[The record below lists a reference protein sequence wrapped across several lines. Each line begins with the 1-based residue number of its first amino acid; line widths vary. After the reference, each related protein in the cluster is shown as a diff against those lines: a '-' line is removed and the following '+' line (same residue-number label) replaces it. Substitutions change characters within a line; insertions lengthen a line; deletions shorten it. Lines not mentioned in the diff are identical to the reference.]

1 MSGWEDL
8 EQSKNKE
15 IKDNQQ
21 IIDDH
26 NRLVLRVFKDE
37 DGVKLLNWLKQVYLD
52 QPVAI
57 PGSDSSHAYYR
68 EGQNSVVRDIF
79 NRIAKARKL

>member
-1 MSGWEDL
+1 MAGWEDL
-8 EQSKNKE
+8 EQPKNKE

-26 NRLVLRVFKDE
+26 NKLVLRVFGSE
-37 DGVKLLNWLKQVYLD
+37 DGLKLLNWFKAAYLD
-52 QPVAI
+52 QSVAI
-57 PGSDSSHAYYR
+57 PGSDSSHAYFR

>member
-15 IKDNQQ
+15 INDNQQ

-37 DGVKLLNWLKQVYLD
+37 DGMKLLNWLKQVYLD

-68 EGQNSVVRDIF
+68 EGQNSAVRDIF

>member
-8 EQSKNKE
+8 EQPKNKE

-37 DGVKLLNWLKQVYLD
+37 TT
-52 QPVAI
+52 
-57 PGSDSSHAYYR
+57 
-68 EGQNSVVRDIF
+68 
-79 NRIAKARKL
+79 

>member
-1 MSGWEDL
+1 MAGWEDL
-8 EQSKNKE
+8 EQPKNKE

-26 NRLVLRVFKDE
+26 NKLVLRVFGSE
-37 DGVKLLNWLKQVYLD
+37 DGLKLLNWFKAAYLD
-52 QPVAI
+52 QSVDI
-57 PGSDSSHAYYR
+57 PGSDSSHAYFR

>member
-1 MSGWEDL
+1 MT
-8 EQSKNKE
+8 KKKE
-15 IKDNQQ
+15 TKENQQ

-37 DGVKLLNWLKQVYLD
+37 DGMKLLNWLKQVYLD

-68 EGQNSVVRDIF
+68 EGQNMVGREMF